1 VAELHKGCRSLQ
13 FPQYCSSL
21 RLSYHHGT
29 KETQDF
35 FLRVSI
41 YRGKNGKIWEQKHLQ
56 KYFFQ
61 HTLDGEVH
69 MLIS

>member
-1 VAELHKGCRSLQ
+1 M
-13 FPQYCSSL
+13 

-41 YRGKNGKIWEQKHLQ
+41 YRGKKWEQKHLQ

-61 HTLDGEVH
+61 HTLDGKVR
-69 MLIS
+69 MPIS

>member
-1 VAELHKGCRSLQ
+1 M
-13 FPQYCSSL
+13 

-41 YRGKNGKIWEQKHLQ
+41 YRGKKWKNMGTKRPAKIL
-56 KYFFQ
+56 FPA
-61 HTLDGEVH
+61 HT
-69 MLIS
+69 